1 MGDTRLASQI
11 WQSRRWRRRLVW
23 STILA
28 LSVPLVFVAIHYSNP
43 GDPGNANGPEIADYV
58 QPKNS
63 PFTAAERRQVRR
75 SLKEF
80 ISGGVAGENPSQAWN
95 VSAPSLKQGTTRKEW
110 VRGEMPVVPYPAA
123 DRGLGTWS
131 FVQYSYTDSV
141 GLEVFVFPKQGSGYS
156 AMTADVELVKQRD
169 GRWLV
174 DYWMPKRFHGP
185 PSLSA
190 SQLKQAQ
197 KDKRARAKPARKEAA
212 AEEQPYRPPQ
222 QSDAW
227 LALPIALL
235 SLVIIVPLVVVLV
248 YWIQNRRATRA
259 YAESSRT

>member
-1 MGDTRLASQI
+1 VGETRLASQI

-28 LSVPLVFVAIHYSNP
+28 LSVPIVFVAIHYSNP
-43 GDPGNANGPEIADYV
+43 GDPGNANGPEVADYV

-63 PFTAAERRQVRR
+63 PFTAAERRQVRH

-80 ISGGVAGENPSQAWN
+80 ISGGVAGENPAQAWN

-110 VRGEMPVVPYPAA
+110 IQGEMPVVPYPAA

-141 GLEVFVFPKQGSGYS
+141 GLEVFVFPKPGSGYS
-156 AMTADVELVKQRD
+156 AMTADVELVKRD

-185 PSLSA
+185 PALSA
-190 SQLKQAQ
+190 TQLKKAQ
-197 KDKRARAKPARKEAA
+197 KDERARAKPARKEAA
-212 AEEQPYRPPQ
+212 AEEEPYQPPQ
-222 QSDAW
+222 QSRAW
-227 LALPIALL
+227 LAVPIALL
-235 SLVIIVPLVVVLV
+235 SLVIIVPLAVVLI

>member
-1 MGDTRLASQI
+1 
-11 WQSRRWRRRLVW
+11 
-23 STILA
+23 
-28 LSVPLVFVAIHYSNP
+28 
-43 GDPGNANGPEIADYV
+43 
-58 QPKNS
+58 
-63 PFTAAERRQVRR
+63 
-75 SLKEF
+75 
-80 ISGGVAGENPSQAWN
+80 
-95 VSAPSLKQGTTRKEW
+95 
-110 VRGEMPVVPYPAA
+110 MPVVPYPAA

-141 GLEVFVFPKQGSGYS
+141 GLEVFVFPKPGSGYS

-190 SQLKQAQ
+190 SQLKQVQ
-197 KDKRARAKPARKEAA
+197 KDKRARAKPARKEAV

-235 SLVIIVPLVVVLV
+235 SLVIIVPLVVVLI